1 MCICTVSCEQ
11 PLNALAGMLA
21 NALPKMTNLKNVHCS
36 MRWKDIY
43 AFMRIL
49 ESIHHRLLGLSL
61 MYVLSCRA
69 TKYV

>member
-1 MCICTVSCEQ
+1 
-11 PLNALAGMLA
+11 MLA

>member
-1 MCICTVSCEQ
+1 
-11 PLNALAGMLA
+11 MLA

-49 ESIHHRLLGLSL
+49 EGTHHRLMGLSL
-61 MYVLSCRA
+61 MYVPRCAARLVCC
-69 TKYV
+69 